1 MRVAKTIAAWF
12 VASGLTF
19 VLVPSDSPI
28 AVVGP
33 AAAQEAR
40 AAPPQL
46 SFKLVENFLKLPPNI
61 YMAEVVGVT
70 LDSKGQIYVLHRGKQ
85 PILEFNPDGSFV
97 RSIGEGLPFEGP
109 HAVRVDPQDNL
120 WYIDAGSNLVVK
132 FDQQKRVQMVL
143 GRRPEPWTWATHV
156 IERAIP
162 GPANFYQPTD
172 VTWGPDGS
180 IYVADGYGNSR
191 IAKFNKDGNLIKHW
205 GERGTQA
212 GEFNTPHSIV
222 IDAQS
227 NLYVAD
233 RQNGRIQVFDTDGK
247 FKQEWRVGGNPWSLC
262 LTPGPHPVMYVG
274 SVGRVIKVSLD
285 GKVQGTMGKFG
296 RVPGMFDWV
305 HGIACPDEHT
315 IYAAQELS
323 FRLDK
328 LAVE

>member
-1 MRVAKTIAAWF
+1 MRVAKTIAACF
-12 VASGLTF
+12 VASGLAF
-19 VLVPSDSPI
+19 VPLPSDSPI

-33 AAAQEAR
+33 ADAQEAR

-61 YMAEVVGVT
+61 YMAEVVGVA

-85 PILEFNPDGSFV
+85 PILQFNPDGSFV

-162 GPANFYQPTD
+162 GPSNFYQPTD

-191 IAKFNKDGNLIKHW
+191 IAKFSKDGNLVKHW
-205 GERGTQA
+205 GERGTQP

-262 LTPGPHPVMYVG
+262 LTPGPNPVMYVG
-274 SVGRVIKVSLD
+274 SVGKVIKVGLD
-285 GKVQGTMGKFG
+285 GKVLGTMGKFG

-315 IYAAQELS
+315 VYAAQELS